1 MSQDI
6 SYIKQEL
13 KVCEEVD
20 SPYDIKNGQHVKYIT
35 ITDGDEYFHEGGIYS
50 KMGDN
55 IIILKEGSK
64 TITVPLIY
72 QNKGG
77 FTVYRTR
84 LFVRDEKKMNGGG
97 KNCSAKDAEE
107 YEKII
112 QTQQKIIEKM
122 NLHLK
127 QQAQMINKLS
137 PSNPS

>member
-13 KVCEEVD
+13 KGCEEVD
-20 SPYDIKNGQHVKYIT
+20 SPYDIKKGQHVKYIT

-55 IIILKEGSK
+55 FIILKNGTK
-64 TITVPLIY
+64 PITVPLIY

-84 LFVRDEKKMNGGG
+84 LFVRDENKMNGGG

-137 PSNPS
+137 SSNPS